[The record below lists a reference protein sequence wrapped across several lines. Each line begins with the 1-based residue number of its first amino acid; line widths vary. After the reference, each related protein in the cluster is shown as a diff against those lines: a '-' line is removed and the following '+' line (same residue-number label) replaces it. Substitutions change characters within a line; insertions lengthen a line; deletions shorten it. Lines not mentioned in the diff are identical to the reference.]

1 MNKLGNRRIMAP
13 AGLLLAAMLA
23 TLPAGCATLGDP
35 GPAICRAPDG
45 TMVPLRDPKCPEDV
59 RRAMQ
64 PDTPVPVSIDQS
76 MKNDAYNMD
85 HGLIAG
91 DSKYRQ

>member
-1 MNKLGNRRIMAP
+1 MKMIGRIFTAP
-13 AGLLLAAMLA
+13 AGLLLAVLITAFLS
-23 TLPAGCATLGDP
+23 GCATLGDP

-45 TMVPLRDPKCPEDV
+45 TMVPLRDPKCPEDI

-64 PDTPVPVSIDQS
+64 RDTPTPVSIDQS
-76 MKNDAYNMD
+76 MRNDTYNMK

-91 DSKYRQ
+91 DAGYR

>member
-1 MNKLGNRRIMAP
+1 MKMSGRTFTAP
-13 AGLLLAAMLA
+13 AGLFLAVLVAA
-23 TLPAGCATLGDP
+23 LPSGCATLGDP

-45 TMVPLRDPKCPEDV
+45 TMVPLRDPKCPEDI

-64 PDTPVPVSIDQS
+64 PDTPTPVSIDQS
-76 MKNDAYNMD
+76 MRNDAYNMK

-91 DSKYRQ
+91 DSGYR